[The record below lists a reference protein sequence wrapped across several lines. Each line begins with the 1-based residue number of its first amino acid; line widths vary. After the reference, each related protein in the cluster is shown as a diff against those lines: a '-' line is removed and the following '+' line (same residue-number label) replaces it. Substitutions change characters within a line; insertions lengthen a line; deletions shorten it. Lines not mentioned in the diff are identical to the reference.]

1 MNPVR
6 LQLTG
11 FLSYRDTVEIAFDAI
26 DLACV
31 SGQNGAGKSSILDGI
46 TWALFGKARGKDED
60 VINSRSEAA
69 EVVLDFDLED
79 CLYRVQRSKARNKT
93 TVLEFMIRDGDNRW
107 RPLTEATVRATEE
120 RIEQVLRL
128 DYETFINASF
138 FLQGKAD
145 QFSQQRPG
153 DRKRILHNVLGL
165 DIWEAYRLQAAKNT
179 RAQELERN
187 VLAGQLQQNDEE
199 IAREPLYQYELKQL
213 EIELEHLTELLKSK
227 NAAWERPGRKEAPR
241 HSRQ

>member
-1 MNPVR
+1 MRFP
-6 LQLTG
+6 
-11 FLSYRDTVEIAFDAI
+11 FDAI
-26 DLACV
+26 ELACI

-60 VINSRSEAA
+60 VINSRADAA

-93 TVLEFMIRDGDNRW
+93 TVLEFMIQDGDNRW
-107 RPLTEATVRATEE
+107 RPLTEASVRATEE

-145 QFSQQRPG
+145 QFAQQRPG
-153 DRKRILHNVLGL
+153 DRKRILSNVLGL
-165 DIWEAYRLQAAKNT
+165 EIWEVYRNQAAKT
-179 RAQELERN
+179 IRAQESERN
-187 VLAGQLQQNDEE
+187 VLAGQLQSNDEE
-199 IAREPLYQYELKQL
+199 LAREPLYQYELKQL
-213 EIELEHLTELLKSK
+213 ELELEHLTELLKSK
-227 NAAWERPGRKEAPR
+227 NAALDAAVLQETTLKSLQKTLQDKTARLK
-241 HSRQ
+241 S

>member
-11 FLSYRDTVEIAFDAI
+11 FLSYRETVEIPLDAI
-26 DLACV
+26 ELACI

-46 TWALFGKARGKDED
+46 TWVLFGKARGKDED
-60 VINSRSEAA
+60 VINSRADAA

-93 TVLEFMIRDGDNRW
+93 TQLEFMMLDGGNHW
-107 RPLTEATVRATEE
+107 RPLTEATMRATEA

-145 QFSQQRPG
+145 QFTQQSAG
-153 DRKRILHNVLGL
+153 VRKRILSSVLGL
-165 DIWEAYRLQAAKNT
+165 DIWEVYRNQAAKNIH
-179 RAQELERN
+179 AQELERN
-187 VLAGQLQQNDEE
+187 VLAGQLQQNEDEL
-199 IAREPLYQYELKQL
+199 AREPHYQYELKQL
-213 EIELEHLTELLKSK
+213 ETELEHLTELLKSK
-227 NAAWERPGRKEAPR
+227 N
-241 HSRQ
+241 